1 MINYLRHQ
9 LRHFIFFYTYLGNR
23 VFVIL
28 FLSLVT
34 GFLDGFGLAMFIPLI
49 QVAGEESVDNSQVLE
64 SLGVLKFLVVGIA
77 NVGFELTPIVILTF
91 LFVIFL
97 LKGLIKYFEG
107 YYKVIIQMYFVK
119 KIRYQMVDSLGN
131 MNFKDFLKL
140 DAGRIQNTL
149 SGEIYKI
156 VSAYVAYFN
165 TLQSVVLLLV
175 YLILALMANFQFAI
189 LVSLGGYLTNLIYKI
204 IYRHTETA
212 SINNSKLSHIYQ
224 SLLIQ
229 SVQYFKYLKATNYF
243 EKYKLK
249 LRSYVDK
256 IEDEQKKIGVF
267 NAILQASREPLVI
280 GVVILVII
288 VQINVLEGNIATI
301 FLSLLFFYRALNYIM
316 VVQTSWQSFTSNLGG
331 LHVGL
336 ELLEDF
342 RKGEEKSNGTIAVE
356 RIHNIDLKDVSFCY
370 NFDNFVLK
378 NIYINIERKL
388 TYALVG
394 RSGSG
399 KTTLTNLL
407 AGLID
412 PSSGQI
418 FINGVPR
425 DQVKMSSFRNR
436 IGYITQEPVIFN
448 DTVFNNIT
456 FWSDFTPENVLRFN
470 NAIKLANLE
479 ELVNS
484 FPGGENTVLGDN
496 GILISGG
503 QKQRISIARE
513 LFKDVDVLIFDEA
526 TSALDSETEKSI
538 QQNIESLKGSCNI
551 ILIAHRLSTVKNADE
566 ILVMKDGFIE
576 ARGSFSE
583 LMVSNRSFKNMVE
596 LQEF

>member
-1 MINYLRHQ
+1 MINYFRQQ
-9 LRHFIFFYTYLGNR
+9 LRHFIFFYSYLGNK
-23 VFVIL
+23 VFVLL
-28 FLSLVT
+28 FLSLLT

-49 QVAGEESVDNSQVLE
+49 QVAGEESVDDSQVSE
-64 SLGVLKFLVVGIA
+64 SLGILKFLVTGITKA
-77 NVGFELTPIVILTF
+77 GFELTPLVILTF

-97 LKGLIKYFEG
+97 VKGLIKYLEG
-107 YYKVIIQMYFVK
+107 HYKVMVQMFFVK

-131 MNFKDFLKL
+131 MGFRDFLKL
-140 DAGRIQNTL
+140 DAGRVQNTL

-156 VSAYVAYFN
+156 VTAYVAYFN

-175 YLILALMANFQFAI
+175 YLVLALMANFEFAI
-189 LVSLGGYLTNLIYKI
+189 LVSVGGYLTNFIYKI

-212 SINNSKLSHIYQ
+212 SINNSKLSHKYQ

-229 SVQYFKYLKATNYF
+229 AVQYFKYLKATNYF
-243 EKYKLK
+243 ETYKLK
-249 LRSYVDK
+249 LRSYVDQ
-256 IEDEQKKIGVF
+256 IEEEQKRIGIF

-288 VQINVLEGNIATI
+288 IQINVLGGNIAAI

-316 VVQTSWQSFTSNLGG
+316 LVQTGWQSFAANLGG
-331 LHVGL
+331 LHVGV

-342 RKGEEKSNGTIAVE
+342 KKGFENNTGSQKVETIREITLNDVSFSYNPDSQIL
-356 RIHNIDLKDVSFCY
+356 RNIDLKVG
-370 NFDNFVLK
+370 NN
-378 NIYINIERKL
+378 L

-407 AGLID
+407 AGLIE
-412 PSSGQI
+412 PSSGGF
-418 FINGVPR
+418 FINGIPR
-425 DQVKMSSFRNR
+425 NLVQLASFRRR
-436 IGYITQEPVIFN
+436 IGYITQEAVIFN
-448 DTVFNNIT
+448 DTLFNNIS
-456 FWSDFTPENVLRFN
+456 FWAEPTPDNLNKFKKAVQ
-470 NAIKLANLE
+470 LAHLQ
-479 ELVNS
+479 ELMDS
-484 FPGGENTVLGDN
+484 FPEKENTLLGDN

-513 LFKDVDVLIFDEA
+513 LFKEVDLLIFDEA

-538 QQNIESLKGSCNI
+538 QENIESLKGSCNI

-566 ILVMKDGFIE
+566 ILVMNEGLIE
-576 ARGSFSE
+576 ARGSFSD
-583 LMVSNRSFKNMVE
+583 LMNSNRRFKNMVE

>member
-1 MINYLRHQ
+1 MINYFRQQ
-9 LRHFIFFYTYLGNR
+9 LRHFIFFYSYLGNK
-23 VFVIL
+23 VFVLL
-28 FLSLVT
+28 FLSLLT

-49 QVAGEESVDNSQVLE
+49 QVAGEESVDDSQVSE
-64 SLGVLKFLVVGIA
+64 SLGILKFLVTGITKA
-77 NVGFELTPIVILTF
+77 GFELTPLVILTF

-97 LKGLIKYFEG
+97 VKGLIKYLEG
-107 YYKVIIQMYFVK
+107 HYKVMVQMFFVK

-131 MNFKDFLKL
+131 MGFRDFLKL
-140 DAGRIQNTL
+140 DAGRVQNTL

-156 VSAYVAYFN
+156 VTAYVAYFN

-175 YLILALMANFQFAI
+175 YLVLALMANFEFAI
-189 LVSLGGYLTNLIYKI
+189 LVSVGGYLTNFIYKI

-212 SINNSKLSHIYQ
+212 SINNSKLSHKYQ

-229 SVQYFKYLKATNYF
+229 AVQYFKYLKATNYF
-243 EKYKLK
+243 ETYKLK
-249 LRSYVDK
+249 LRSYVDQ
-256 IEDEQKKIGVF
+256 IEEEQKRIGIF

-288 VQINVLEGNIATI
+288 IQINVLGGNIAAI

-316 VVQTSWQSFTSNLGG
+316 LVQTGWQSFAANLGG
-331 LHVGL
+331 LHVGV

-342 RKGEEKSNGTIAVE
+342 KKGFENNTGSQKVETIREITLNDVSFSYNPDSQIL
-356 RIHNIDLKDVSFCY
+356 RNIDLKVG
-370 NFDNFVLK
+370 NN
-378 NIYINIERKL
+378 L

-407 AGLID
+407 AGLIE
-412 PSSGQI
+412 PSSGGF
-418 FINGVPR
+418 FINGIPR
-425 DQVKMSSFRNR
+425 NLVQLASFRRR
-436 IGYITQEPVIFN
+436 IGYITQEAVIFN
-448 DTVFNNIT
+448 DTLFNNIS
-456 FWSDFTPENVLRFN
+456 FWAEPTPDNL
-470 NAIKLANLE
+470 IKFKKAVQLAHLQ
-479 ELVNS
+479 ELMDS
-484 FPGGENTVLGDN
+484 FPEKENTLLGDN

-513 LFKDVDVLIFDEA
+513 LFKEVDLLIFDEA

-538 QQNIESLKGSCNI
+538 QENIESLKGSCNI

-566 ILVMKDGFIE
+566 ILVMNEGLIE
-576 ARGSFSE
+576 ARGSFSD
-583 LMVSNRSFKNMVE
+583 LMNSNRRFKNMVE